1 MTESERGREQPGFA
15 TIEAAIDDVRQ
26 GRMILVVDDEDR
38 ENEGDLVMAADRV
51 TPEAVNFMAKHG
63 RGLICVPMTGERLDD
78 LRISMM
84 VTDNTASMGTAFTVT
99 VDAKRGVTTGTS
111 AYDRALTVRALVDPA
126 TLPEDLARPGHIL
139 PLRSMPGGV
148 LRRAGH
154 TEAAVDLARFAG
166 CSPAGVI
173 CEIMDEQGE
182 MARLP
187 ELTALAARYGLR
199 MITIKDLIRYRIQ
212 KDKLVRRAA
221 TTLLPT
227 VYGSFGAIT
236 YETTVDDRVVLALTM
251 GEIRGDDPVLVRMHS
266 ECLSGDVFRSQRCDC
281 GDQLAKAL
289 TIIAGAGR
297 GVLVY
302 LRQEGRGIGLL
313 NKMRAY
319 ELQDQGKDTVEANEA
334 LGFKADLRDYGIG
347 AQILVDLGIRSMR
360 LLTNNPKKIVGL
372 EGYGLRVVERV
383 PIEVPPSEREP
394 LLSPDQ
400 ARQAGP
406 PLLGPPLGRDGRPRS
421 LRQATPPGSR
431 AARGHRGLALPRGH
445 QRAPRGRRARRA
457 PASRSPGGRRPRRL
471 GAGRLRAAPGR
482 GAPRRRRRRRC
493 PRVRRLRD
501 PRGDTALR
509 LRGGRGGSRHLGG
522 GTVDRRADHV
532 RPHHGQHASAGGG
545 AGGRCRRQPGRG
557 GRARG
562 ARAPDAVRGSSPPRS
577 GGRRPRG
584 GARAR
589 PWGAGARLASARSSS
604 STSSTSG
611 ATRIPGPVIDAFWQ
625 RQPVHDE
632 VRTFADALVRGV
644 KAHQPKIDELI
655 ARFAEHWELD
665 RMAVVDLN
673 LLRAGIWELLWGVDV
688 PPKVAINEALEIA
701 RRFSTEESTRFVN
714 GLLDRVRR
722 ELCP

>member
-1 MTESERGREQPGFA
+1 MMHGERAGFA
-15 TIEAAIDDVRQ
+15 TIEAAIDDIRQ

-84 VTDNTASMGTAFTVT
+84 VSDNTAPMGTAFTVT

-126 TLPEDLARPGHIL
+126 THPEDLARPGHIL

-187 ELTALAARYGLR
+187 ELTELA
-199 MITIKDLIRYRIQ
+199 IKDLIQYRIQ

-227 VYGSFGAIT
+227 AYGAFHAIT

-251 GEIRGDDPVLVRMHS
+251 GEIRGDDPILVRMHS

-289 TIIAGAGR
+289 TIIAGTGR

-372 EGYGLRVVERV
+372 EGYGLSVVERV
-383 PIEVPPSEREP
+383 PIEVPPSDANRFY
-394 LLSPDQ
+394 LRTKQDK
-400 ARQAGP
+400 
-406 PLLGPPLGRDGRPRS
+406 LGHLFSDRP
-421 LRQATPPGSR
+421 
-431 AARGHRGLALPRGH
+431 
-445 QRAPRGRRARRA
+445 
-457 PASRSPGGRRPRRL
+457 
-471 GAGRLRAAPGR
+471 
-482 GAPRRRRRRRC
+482 
-493 PRVRRLRD
+493 
-501 PRGDTALR
+501 
-509 LRGGRGGSRHLGG
+509 
-522 GTVDRRADHV
+522 
-532 RPHHGQHASAGGG
+532 
-545 AGGRCRRQPGRG
+545 
-557 GRARG
+557 
-562 ARAPDAVRGSSPPRS
+562 
-577 GGRRPRG
+577 
-584 GARAR
+584 
-589 PWGAGARLASARSSS
+589 
-604 STSSTSG
+604 
-611 ATRIPGPVIDAFWQ
+611 
-625 RQPVHDE
+625 
-632 VRTFADALVRGV
+632 
-644 KAHQPKIDELI
+644 
-655 ARFAEHWELD
+655 
-665 RMAVVDLN
+665 
-673 LLRAGIWELLWGVDV
+673 
-688 PPKVAINEALEIA
+688 
-701 RRFSTEESTRFVN
+701 
-714 GLLDRVRR
+714 
-722 ELCP
+722 